1 MALNRGW
8 GAGSALL
15 LAGCLALTSCTG
27 GGASGAGTTSEAP
40 QPASTDNRVLSTFES
55 ERLAGLQKMLDA
67 WAQAQRDG
75 DLEALNR
82 VFHHRANSAFIADE
96 QRRTEHIAAVP
107 VAEWRYEVT
116 SAPEIFVPG
125 DVADQVGAANI
136 WAPRVRLV
144 YRLEGERTPV
154 RREFRLLAAAPAA
167 AGGAWSLVDN
177 GTLVA
182 EVPEWRLPWDF
193 GPVRTDTVPWRGA
206 NSLVLGHPGD
216 SDIIAAT
223 VGHLPGALDAADD
236 FWKQQWDST
245 VVVYIAGSHEEF
257 SALTGGFYDHSPA
270 AAIAIAD
277 VRRNEPADSISGAA
291 GHTVS
296 GQRIVVSAPAFRQLD
311 AKAQLSVLRHELT
324 HVITRAVTDPATPLW
339 LVEGTAEYVG
349 RKPMETQLEDGAPL
363 TRALV
368 QSQGPPDRLPRDD
381 HFRAGGQTTSL
392 AYELA
397 WTFAVFLA
405 EKFGK
410 AAIPEIFAE
419 LAAPGSGQGVVDERM
434 RQATGETLAELVGEW
449 GQWLVER
456 MP

>member
-15 LAGCLALTSCTG
+15 LAGSLALTSCTG
-27 GGASGAGTTSEAP
+27 GGESGAGTTSEAP
-40 QPASTDNRVLSTFES
+40 QPASTERQALSAFES
-55 ERLAGLQKMLDA
+55 ERLAGLQLVLDA

-75 DLEALNR
+75 DIEALNR
-82 VFHHRANSAFIADE
+82 VFHHRANSAFVADE
-96 QRRTEHIAAVP
+96 QRRAEHLAAVP
-107 VAEWRYEVT
+107 VSEWRYEVT

-125 DVADQVGAANI
+125 DVAEQIGAANI
-136 WAPRVRLV
+136 WAPQVRLV

-154 RREFRLLAAAPAA
+154 RREFRLLAAAPAVSD
-167 AGGAWSLVDN
+167 GAWSVVDN
-177 GTLVA
+177 GSLVGEIA
-182 EVPEWRLPWDF
+182 EWRLPWDF
-193 GPVRTDTVPWRGA
+193 APVRAETVPWRGA
-206 NSLVLGHPGD
+206 DSLVLGHPGD

-223 VGHLPGALDAADD
+223 VRQLPEALDAADD
-236 FWKQQWDST
+236 FWQQQWDSS
-245 VVVYIAGSHEEF
+245 VVVYIAESHEEF
-257 SALTGGFYDHSPA
+257 SALTGGFYDHAPA

-277 VRRNEPADSISGAA
+277 VRRNEPADSTSAAA

-296 GQRIVVSAPAFRQLD
+296 GQRIIVSALAFRQLD
-311 AKAQLSVLRHELT
+311 AKAQLAVLRHELS
-324 HVITRAVTDPATPLW
+324 HVITRAATDPATPLW

-349 RKPMETQLEDGAPL
+349 RKPMETQLGDGAPL

-381 HFRAGGQTTSL
+381 HFRVGGQTTSL

-397 WTFAVFLA
+397 WTFAVFLS
-405 EKFGK
+405 EKFGE
-410 AAIPEIFAE
+410 AAIPEIYSE
-419 LAAPGSGQGVVDERM
+419 LAAAGSGQGVVDERM